1 MESVWGKIPRL
12 PAESEAHVAFNVKT
26 NSIPSQTTEPKEL
39 SISISVLHYY
49 SAALVK

>member
-1 MESVWGKIPRL
+1 MWSLSGGTFLVYQQRVKV
-12 PAESEAHVAFNVKT
+12 VAFNVKT

-39 SISISVLHYY
+39 SISISVLYYY